1 MSVNFT
7 YALVKTLS
15 STCPVFRLGRFYSE
29 NIQLLN
35 MRSEKCFSF
44 SLNDF
49 EKTFFA
55 LSRTIQC
62 SIYENCFST
71 YLLASA
77 KFNVRML
84 FWFRDGGQFRFP
96 TLKDNSS
103 ISFQLYWLA
112 TMLECAVCAAK
123 TMSQQNISLT
133 KLIISDNFLVRRF
146 SAGIS

>member
-77 KFNVRML
+77 MFNVRLL
-84 FWFRDGGQFRFP
+84 FLRSHVRVRCFSRQKFVFQFK
-96 TLKDNSS
+96 LK
-103 ISFQLYWLA
+103 FAL
-112 TMLECAVCAAK
+112 AAK
-123 TMSQQNISLT
+123 LLT
-133 KLIISDNFLVRRF
+133 HCN
-146 SAGIS
+146 